1 MVAVPGSQDVKGMD
15 PVARCRRARR
25 RPGAARDR
33 RGQWATNPFS
43 VGKSHSD
50 VLALC
55 LSFSDLRETL
65 LLSTMDWRTSIAQKR

>member
-1 MVAVPGSQDVKGMD
+1 MVAVPGGQDVKG
-15 PVARCRRARR
+15 VEQGSLQAGAR

-33 RGQWATNPFS
+33 MGRWATNPFS

-55 LSFSDLRETL
+55 LSFGDFQETL
-65 LLSTMDWRTSIAQKR
+65 LLSMSRWRINIAEKR